1 MAYKIHWSPRASDD
15 FDAIYTYYRNVA
27 GKQVALNRLSK
38 IIDAADIIEYM
49 PYIGQRD
56 KEYPHTPDYRYLTVL
71 DYRIYYYVEDNIVN
85 IAAIWDCR
93 QGSKVFDENK

>member
-1 MAYKIHWSPRASDD
+1 MTSMQSILN
-15 FDAIYTYYRNVA
+15 YRNVA
-27 GKQVALNRLSK
+27 GEKVALNRLSK
-38 IIDAADIIEYM
+38 IIDSTDIIEYM
-49 PYIGQRD
+49 PFIGQRD
-56 KEYPHTPDYRYLTVL
+56 NEYPHTPGYRYLTVL